1 MWGPLPSSETGDLS
15 PRRMRTCTQSAALV
29 MSLKCG
35 TRRFPNNVRHTAPP
49 LAPSSPTAPDL
60 QATAP
65 SHRRRC
71 AMHRHPVRRYPC
83 TPPATNPPLRD
94 VPAPGLLQKPP
105 LRDVRV
111 PVTRCQTPRYAMS
124 DTPLRDVRVPVRD
137 VSPPVTRCTGARARC
152 QTPRYAMHGHPCAM
166 SGPPCESSQQPLTAT
181 SSHAAGAV
189 FPNPPPYSAALTNPP
204 L

>member
-111 PVTRCQTPRYAMS
+111 PVTRCQTPRYAM
-124 DTPLRDVRVPVRD
+124 
-137 VSPPVTRCTGARARC
+137 
-152 QTPRYAMHGHPCAM
+152 HGHPCAM